1 MESLKLF
8 FSYGHEA
15 KNSIIVDMIKAR
27 LENEHHH
34 EVWFDRESIPASE
47 NWRRKIH
54 DGIESSDRVVSFMS
68 EHAMRT
74 ENDTPGVCIDELS
87 IALSIPEMTIIT
99 ILLEAPEKV
108 KAPSTL
114 TAVQWLD
121 MSDWAEKYKIGGE
134 VFESYFDAK
143 FALILSAVENEKN
156 FYFHGE
162 VEGLRKSL
170 LPDTGR
176 ERCAELLQ
184 KPMIGREWLE
194 KNFRS
199 YIKDRNADRFYFIFG
214 GPGFG
219 KSHFAA
225 HAFHYD
231 PSVLAAYFFEWN
243 RQNDYSVNEFVRSV
257 AFQMATRLPEFRSAL
272 IRKLK
277 AHGLYVSGDSDI
289 RRTESNAEWFRT
301 KTDADLFGFL
311 ISDIPLI
318 DGSSDNYLLVIDAA
332 DEAEYNGRNPLIDLL
347 CSKAAARLPKWIK
360 ILVTAR
366 SEDYIR
372 HMLSSQKG
380 YEIDLDCVQSKEDI
394 EKYLNYR
401 LEKYIES
408 GEIPP
413 ETVEKITQRC
423 ECTFIFAEKL
433 CDAFETDRS
442 VFFDL
447 SRLPTNI
454 NGLYF
459 TYFRRLFADSDYEK
473 TLMPLSVLAANGG
486 EIPTRLMMGI
496 MEWSENEAA
505 KFTDTM
511 HSFVKETLRGK
522 EYILA
527 FCHKTVG
534 EWLADRHASGV
545 YAADIK
551 KGRALTLD
559 FCERCLD
566 ATDESDFSW
575 GFNGS
580 ITPFPFETLGFVF
593 DKITQFGTGKLKSRL
608 NTDLK
613 FLYDLQ
619 LEAYRSSKLK
629 FADETAELIERN
641 FSLLTANE
649 KAEKEK
655 YLAGSTVLKAE
666 TELAR
671 SGNSALT
678 MFLSTEEKYLD
689 LLKTIPALYGSTERN
704 ICFLLRKKNLPA
716 AKERLDALA
725 DFLSGKN
732 YPEKFSDMAQ
742 YNYHLSVILYDMG
755 DYAGCEKTAKEA
767 ITLAEQY
774 NEDPG
779 RLSLMAYNQLG
790 SCYNMLYR
798 QSTGEDRKKY
808 LDLQFAAKENSLK
821 DRIETYGEYSRYTAL
836 GYDYMARAILD
847 KSREKG
853 EPLPPEAAK
862 NSDKAMN
869 ISSYVLG
876 SESALFARTLVTK
889 ALLLEYSGDYRAALG
904 YAERAVN
911 IYREYG
917 ESESVAAERTEIIRS
932 RIAEY
937 AAAAAT

>member
-34 EVWFDRESIPASE
+34 EVWFDRERIPASE

-134 VFESYFDAK
+134 AFESYFDAK

-170 LPDTGR
+170 LPDT
-176 ERCAELLQ
+176 
-184 KPMIGREWLE
+184 
-194 KNFRS
+194 
-199 YIKDRNADRFYFIFG
+199 
-214 GPGFG
+214 
-219 KSHFAA
+219 
-225 HAFHYD
+225 
-231 PSVLAAYFFEWN
+231 
-243 RQNDYSVNEFVRSV
+243 
-257 AFQMATRLPEFRSAL
+257 
-272 IRKLK
+272 
-277 AHGLYVSGDSDI
+277 
-289 RRTESNAEWFRT
+289 
-301 KTDADLFGFL
+301 
-311 ISDIPLI
+311 
-318 DGSSDNYLLVIDAA
+318 
-332 DEAEYNGRNPLIDLL
+332 
-347 CSKAAARLPKWIK
+347 
-360 ILVTAR
+360 
-366 SEDYIR
+366 
-372 HMLSSQKG
+372 
-380 YEIDLDCVQSKEDI
+380 
-394 EKYLNYR
+394 
-401 LEKYIES
+401 
-408 GEIPP
+408 
-413 ETVEKITQRC
+413 
-423 ECTFIFAEKL
+423 
-433 CDAFETDRS
+433 
-442 VFFDL
+442 
-447 SRLPTNI
+447 
-454 NGLYF
+454 
-459 TYFRRLFADSDYEK
+459 
-473 TLMPLSVLAANGG
+473 
-486 EIPTRLMMGI
+486 
-496 MEWSENEAA
+496 
-505 KFTDTM
+505 
-511 HSFVKETLRGK
+511 
-522 EYILA
+522 
-527 FCHKTVG
+527 
-534 EWLADRHASGV
+534 
-545 YAADIK
+545 
-551 KGRALTLD
+551 
-559 FCERCLD
+559 
-566 ATDESDFSW
+566 
-575 GFNGS
+575 
-580 ITPFPFETLGFVF
+580 
-593 DKITQFGTGKLKSRL
+593 
-608 NTDLK
+608 
-613 FLYDLQ
+613 
-619 LEAYRSSKLK
+619 
-629 FADETAELIERN
+629 
-641 FSLLTANE
+641 
-649 KAEKEK
+649 
-655 YLAGSTVLKAE
+655 
-666 TELAR
+666 
-671 SGNSALT
+671 
-678 MFLSTEEKYLD
+678 
-689 LLKTIPALYGSTERN
+689 
-704 ICFLLRKKNLPA
+704 
-716 AKERLDALA
+716 
-725 DFLSGKN
+725 
-732 YPEKFSDMAQ
+732 
-742 YNYHLSVILYDMG
+742 
-755 DYAGCEKTAKEA
+755 
-767 ITLAEQY
+767 
-774 NEDPG
+774 G

-932 RIAEY
+932 RIAEH